1 MYETFYRDDVDKFS
15 LFKSPIKGELTLVVS
30 EIDKK
35 KTISID
41 KKIINKAKN
50 F

>member
-1 MYETFYRDDVDKFS
+1 MKLFIGMMLISSY
-15 LFKSPIKGELTLVVS
+15 FKSPIKGELTLVVS

-35 KTISID
+35 RLFPLI
-41 KKIINKAKN
+41 KKKLLTKQKN